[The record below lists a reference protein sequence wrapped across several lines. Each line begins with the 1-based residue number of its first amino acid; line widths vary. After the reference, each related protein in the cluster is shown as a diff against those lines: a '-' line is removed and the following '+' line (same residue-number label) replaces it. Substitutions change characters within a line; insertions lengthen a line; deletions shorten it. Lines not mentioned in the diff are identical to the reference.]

1 MKRGEHQKALTD
13 REEGI
18 KGKENERLP
27 TKLWCRHSALL
38 YLPFERLGERRK
50 RKKGEEGFEK
60 GMELGRVEKGS
71 LSIRL
76 CEHEELTAEI
86 SCPQ

>member
-1 MKRGEHQKALTD
+1 MKRRENQKALAD

-27 TKLWCRHSALL
+27 TKLWCRHSALR
-38 YLPFERLGERRK
+38 YSPRRK

-60 GMELGRVEKGS
+60 GDGIGESGKG
-71 LSIRL
+71 IVI
-76 CEHEELTAEI
+76 HNVV
-86 SCPQ
+86 

>member
-1 MKRGEHQKALTD
+1 MKQREHQKALAD

-27 TKLWCRHSALL
+27 TKLWCRHSALR
-38 YLPFERLGERRK
+38 YLPFEKLGERRK
-50 RKKGEEGFEK
+50 GIREKKDSKREI
-60 GMELGRVEKGS
+60 ELGRVEKGS
-71 LSIRL
+71 LSITL

-86 SCPQ
+86 SCPR

>member
-1 MKRGEHQKALTD
+1 MGNETKGNQKALAN

-38 YLPFERLGERRK
+38 YLSFGRLAKGRK
-50 RKKGEEGFEK
+50 RKKGGRRIRK
-60 GMELGRVEKGS
+60 GGCNWGEWKRD
-71 LSIRL
+71 RY
-76 CEHEELTAEI
+76 
-86 SCPQ
+86 P